1 MRKCIHSLCLYV
13 LWFNCLLYISTIVM
27 FVIIIKDY
35 FGEEKYLHKM
45 IIDFGFIVSYII
57 MVINTILFGV
67 YGVFF
72 AIVLR
77 LTIYSIVSS
86 VFSLIMISFS
96 IVCLI
101 KSIWIMDKFDEID
114 LTCFVINCVSI
125 LSTIITIALT
135 IIERHSL
142 LKQLSNTPL
151 SQIDDKLSEELY
163 KNILSQSI
171 NPNDKKLEE
180 EYVRLSIK
188 HRENI
193 NSANSSQDNIEQRND
208 ANNTE

>member
-1 MRKCIHSLCLYV
+1 MRKCIHSFCLYV

-35 FGEEKYLHKM
+35 FGEEKYLHTM

-193 NSANSSQDNIEQRND
+193 NSANSSQDNIEQRNN

>member
-1 MRKCIHSLCLYV
+1 MRKCIHSFCLYV
-13 LWFNCLLYISTIVM
+13 LWVNCILYISNIVI

-72 AIVLR
+72 AVVFR
-77 LTIYSIVSS
+77 LTIYAVVSS
-86 VFSLIMISFS
+86 IFSLIMITFS
-96 IVCLI
+96 IICII
-101 KSIWIMDKFDEID
+101 KNIWVISEFDEID
-114 LTCFVINCVSI
+114 MTCFVINCVSSF
-125 LSTIITIALT
+125 STILTIVLT
-135 IIERHSL
+135 IIERYSL
-142 LKQLSNTPL
+142 IKQLSTTPL

-180 EYVRLSIK
+180 EYVRLSLK

>member
-1 MRKCIHSLCLYV
+1 
-13 LWFNCLLYISTIVM
+13 
-27 FVIIIKDY
+27 
-35 FGEEKYLHKM
+35 M

-72 AIVLR
+72 AVVFR
-77 LTIYSIVSS
+77 LTIYAVVSS
-86 VFSLIMISFS
+86 IFSLIMIAFS
-96 IVCLI
+96 IICII
-101 KSIWIMDKFDEID
+101 KNIWVISEFDEID
-114 LTCFVINCVSI
+114 MTCFVINCVSSF
-125 LSTIITIALT
+125 STILTIVLT
-135 IIERHSL
+135 IIERYSL
-142 LKQLSNTPL
+142 IKQLSTTPL

-180 EYVRLSIK
+180 EYVRLSSK

>member
-1 MRKCIHSLCLYV
+1 MRKCIHSFSLYV
-13 LWFNCLLYISTIVM
+13 LWVNCILYISNIVI

-67 YGVFF
+67 SGVFF
-72 AIVLR
+72 SVVFR
-77 LTIYSIVSS
+77 LTIYAVVSS
-86 VFSLIMISFS
+86 IFSLIMITFS
-96 IVCLI
+96 IICII
-101 KSIWIMDKFDEID
+101 KNIWVISEFDEID
-114 LTCFVINCVSI
+114 MTCFVINCVSSF
-125 LSTIITIALT
+125 STILTIVLT
-135 IIERHSL
+135 IIERYSL
-142 LKQLSNTPL
+142 IKQLSTTPL

-180 EYVRLSIK
+180 EYVRLSLK

>member
-1 MRKCIHSLCLYV
+1 MRKCIHSFCLYV
-13 LWFNCLLYISTIVM
+13 LWFNCILYISNIVF

-72 AIVLR
+72 AVVFR
-77 LTIYSIVSS
+77 LTIYAVVSS
-86 VFSLIMISFS
+86 IFSLIMIAFS
-96 IVCLI
+96 IICII
-101 KSIWIMDKFDEID
+101 KNIWVISEFDEID
-114 LTCFVINCVSI
+114 MTCFVINCVSSF
-125 LSTIITIALT
+125 STILTIVLT
-135 IIERHSL
+135 IIERYSL
-142 LKQLSNTPL
+142 IKQLSTTPL

-180 EYVRLSIK
+180 EYVRLSSK

>member
-1 MRKCIHSLCLYV
+1 
-13 LWFNCLLYISTIVM
+13 
-27 FVIIIKDY
+27 
-35 FGEEKYLHKM
+35 
-45 IIDFGFIVSYII
+45 
-57 MVINTILFGV
+57 
-67 YGVFF
+67 
-72 AIVLR
+72 
-77 LTIYSIVSS
+77 
-86 VFSLIMISFS
+86 
-96 IVCLI
+96 
-101 KSIWIMDKFDEID
+101 MDKFDEID

-180 EYVRLSIK
+180 EYMRLSIK

-193 NSANSSQDNIEQRND
+193 NSANSSQDNIEQRNN

>member
-1 MRKCIHSLCLYV
+1 MRKCIHSFCLYV
-13 LWFNCLLYISTIVM
+13 LWFNCILYISNIVI

-72 AIVLR
+72 SVVFR
-77 LTIYSIVSS
+77 LTIYAVVSS
-86 VFSLIMISFS
+86 IFSLIMIAFS
-96 IVCLI
+96 IICII
-101 KSIWIMDKFDEID
+101 KNIWVISEFDEID
-114 LTCFVINCVSI
+114 MTCFVINCVSSF
-125 LSTIITIALT
+125 STILTIVLT
-135 IIERHSL
+135 IIERYSL
-142 LKQLSNTPL
+142 IKQLSTTPL

-180 EYVRLSIK
+180 EYVRLSSK

>member
-1 MRKCIHSLCLYV
+1 MRKCIHSFSLYV
-13 LWFNCLLYISTIVM
+13 LWVNCILYISNIVI

-72 AIVLR
+72 AVVFR
-77 LTIYSIVSS
+77 LTIYAVVSS
-86 VFSLIMISFS
+86 IFSLIMITFS
-96 IVCLI
+96 IICII
-101 KSIWIMDKFDEID
+101 KNIWVISEFDEID
-114 LTCFVINCVSI
+114 MTCFVINCVSSF
-125 LSTIITIALT
+125 STILTIVLT
-135 IIERHSL
+135 IIERYSL
-142 LKQLSNTPL
+142 IKQLSTTPL

-180 EYVRLSIK
+180 EYVRLSLK

>member
-1 MRKCIHSLCLYV
+1 
-13 LWFNCLLYISTIVM
+13 
-27 FVIIIKDY
+27 
-35 FGEEKYLHKM
+35 
-45 IIDFGFIVSYII
+45 
-57 MVINTILFGV
+57 
-67 YGVFF
+67 
-72 AIVLR
+72 
-77 LTIYSIVSS
+77 
-86 VFSLIMISFS
+86 
-96 IVCLI
+96 
-101 KSIWIMDKFDEID
+101 MDKFDEID

-188 HRENI
+188 QRENI